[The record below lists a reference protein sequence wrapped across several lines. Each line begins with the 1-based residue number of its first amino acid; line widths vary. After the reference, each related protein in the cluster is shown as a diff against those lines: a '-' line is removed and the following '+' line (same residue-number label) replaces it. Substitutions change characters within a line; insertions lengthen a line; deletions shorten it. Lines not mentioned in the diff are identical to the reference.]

1 MSCSATTYP
10 SCSNPA
16 VTYFGGTL
24 PSINIVSNCCSES
37 GIYNFTITGTNGN
50 PGTEIWIDGSVR
62 NCGDLTASSPCFVDD
77 LGGTLVI
84 DSYTIGVK
92 GPGQTFSIS
101 GHYTFPDA
109 CVCIDHDTFLRFFVT
124 ADGGGTTN
132 VCCYVDIPVSITVTD
147 NSPFTVT
154 PSSIVFSVQQGYSQT
169 ESFTITNDSCVTE
182 TYSYSLSGCT
192 GSMVLPSGSVTLL
205 AGATSA
211 PILITYNGNGA
222 ESGVCYVNIESTRC
236 DSTEQITLNYATYI
250 IDNCLTCDCNV
261 LQINGESIDVG
272 CDPICTNVNDLV
284 CIVKNLVFPIR
295 SFPITAADNTVG
307 INTVSVLGQWAGL
320 VDDVDITITN
330 STCNDGSYTILS
342 YVYDPVTNTT
352 TLTLDNPLAC
362 STGDGTINVS
372 TNQENCQAF
381 ADLVVINTSTG
392 EEIIN
397 ESYTPTGQY
406 IFLNECFTI
415 PSIGNYSILLTYGD
429 CFEQH
434 SCNILLKACFEY
446 KYTLTS
452 CHKYKI
458 SDEGQCSS
466 GKIST
471 LVITNLD
478 NSYNQTFTI
487 DCTTSNFVD
496 VEFPQDGIYTVTI
509 TNNLTPDIYTL
520 VVYDFCDILA
530 CYKALILDIFCNEA
544 DPCCKDCD
552 NARKE
557 KLKLQR
563 AEVNKLIALM
573 GYLIAYIEKDRLSY
587 IGIFTMDECRMLN
600 IQEIQ
605 SIFTKIKTVT
615 DRCGECSS
623 KVVPAQNSTP
633 CKSC

>member
-16 VTYFGGTL
+16 TTYFGGTL
-24 PSINIVSNCCSES
+24 PSINIVSKCCSES
-37 GIYNFTITGTNGN
+37 GVYNFTITGTNGN
-50 PGTEIWIDGSVR
+50 VGTEIWIDGSVR
-62 NCGDLTASSPCFVDD
+62 NCVDLTSSSPCFVDD
-77 LGGTLVI
+77 LGGTLLI
-84 DSYTIGVK
+84 DTYNTGAIGPNQSFQIK
-92 GPGQTFSIS
+92 GN
-101 GHYTFPDA
+101 YTFPGG
-109 CVCIDHDTFLRFFVT
+109 CTCLVHNTFLRFFVT
-124 ADGGGTTN
+124 SDATGSTN
-132 VCCYVDIPVSITVTD
+132 TCCYVDIPVNITITD
-147 NSPFTVT
+147 NSPFTLT
-154 PSSIVFSVQQGYSQT
+154 PTSIVFSVEQGYSQT

-182 TYSYSLSGCT
+182 TYSYIISGCT

-205 AGATSA
+205 AGATSS
-211 PILITYNGNGA
+211 PISITYNGNGA
-222 ESGVCYVNIESTRC
+222 ESGTCLLRVVSSRC
-236 DSTEQITLNYATYI
+236 NSTEDATLNYTTYI
-250 IDNCLTCDCNV
+250 TDNCLTCDCNI
-261 LQINGESIDVG
+261 LQINGESIDIG
-272 CDPICTNVNDLV
+272 CDPICSNVKDQV

-295 SFPITAADNTVG
+295 TFPITAADNTPGV
-307 INTVSVLGQWAGL
+307 NSVSVLGEWAGL
-320 VDDVDITITN
+320 VDGIEITITD
-330 STCNDGSYTILS
+330 STCNDGPYTIQS
-342 YVYDPVTNTT
+342 YSYDPVTNTT
-352 TLTLDNPLAC
+352 TLFVDNLLSC

-372 TNQENCQAF
+372 TSQENCQAF
-381 ADLVVINTSTG
+381 ATLVVLNTVTG

-397 ESYTPTGQY
+397 ESYSPTGQY

-415 PSIGNYSILLTYGD
+415 PSIGDYSITLTYGD
-429 CFEQH
+429 CFQQYTC
-434 SCNILLKACFEY
+434 SAILKACFEY

-487 DCTTSNFVD
+487 DCTTTNFVD
-496 VEFPQDGIYTVTI
+496 VEFLQDGIYTVTI
-509 TNNLTPDIYTL
+509 TNNLTSDIYTL
-520 VVYDFCDILA
+520 VIYDLCDIIA

-544 DPCCKDCD
+544 DPCCKDC
-552 NARKE
+552 NEARKE

-563 AEVNKLIALM
+563 AEVNKLVALM